1 MCPCYCSGIIC
12 TCYSS
17 MNLAHSEAHLHPS
30 GAWLPFTHRIC
41 PHLEKDSLLISLQ
54 HQVQMFGQLSCSI
67 SNDHLDLTVLAEK
80 KAARASSLERLSFL
94 GRKCLFTFSP
104 CSEHRVLSLRAQ
116 PQSSEGCPQAGIQ
129 RLGGEGPELGLLGQG
144 QLYVPRGC
152 GFAQWS
158 SEMDTV
164 VPTLMKQPSSP
175 GRHQQV

>member
-1 MCPCYCSGIIC
+1 MKFSTSIRII
-12 TCYSS
+12 
-17 MNLAHSEAHLHPS
+17 LPAHRGLHVPLLLLWDHLHLLQQYEPRAQRGTS
-30 GAWLPFTHRIC
+30 PPIRSMATVHTPHL

-116 PQSSEGCPQAGIQ
+116 PQSSEGCP
-129 RLGGEGPELGLLGQG
+129 
-144 QLYVPRGC
+144 
-152 GFAQWS
+152 
-158 SEMDTV
+158 
-164 VPTLMKQPSSP
+164 
-175 GRHQQV
+175 